1 MAWLAVNYKFV
12 LLKEGGRTSAL
23 KIDTIKQ
30 STGQSRM
37 QQNIVLRLGHDKEEA
52 GFEICDCE
60 RLPSE
65 RFKPA

>member
-1 MAWLAVNYKFV
+1 
-12 LLKEGGRTSAL
+12 
-23 KIDTIKQ
+23 
-30 STGQSRM
+30 M